1 MAEDFASGVLDLLA
15 AILDGAFLLNTGDA
29 AAPCT
34 GDAALGTD
42 ECEAR
47 TGAAEAELLLAT
59 GELEVEGLA
68 PSDCVACAACKRSSR
83 FNRIW

>member
-42 ECEAR
+42 ECEA
-47 TGAAEAELLLAT
+47 
-59 GELEVEGLA
+59 
-68 PSDCVACAACKRSSR
+68 
-83 FNRIW
+83 